1 MSTHRLMLLHFTYVI
16 LDRHIGKWQKK
27 KEMTLFQLETTAD
40 TTELVSL
47 LF

>member
-1 MSTHRLMLLHFTYVI
+1 MSTYRLMLLYFTYVI
-16 LDRHIGKWQKK
+16 FDRHIGKWQK